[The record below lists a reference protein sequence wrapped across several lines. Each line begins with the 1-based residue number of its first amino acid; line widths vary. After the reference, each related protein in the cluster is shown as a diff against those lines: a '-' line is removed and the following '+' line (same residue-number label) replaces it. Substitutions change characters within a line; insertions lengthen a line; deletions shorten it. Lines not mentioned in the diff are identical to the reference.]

1 MSTLKTNAVQ
11 IGQSNT
17 ATANFALT
25 AANADGTVKLAR
37 GNVGATTQDV
47 MTVASDGKVDFPAG
61 LSAFLGSNQN
71 LSSNGYQ
78 KLPGGLILQWGVA
91 TLPNRTTYQSGSF
104 INFPIAFPNQVFSIT
119 ANLMASATSN
129 STLTLGV
136 LIPWHNVS
144 QSSFA
149 AMVDNGGDLNGGN
162 MAITIINWF
171 AIGR

>member
-17 ATANFALT
+17 ASANFALT

-78 KLPGGLILQWGVA
+78 KLPGGLILQWGTA
-91 TLPNRTTYQSGSF
+91 NLPNVSIYQSSAV
-104 INFPIAFPNQVFSIT
+104 INFPIQFPNGVFAIT
-119 ANLMASATSN
+119 ANLSTNTTSN
-129 STLTLGV
+129 SHLSLGV
-136 LIPWHNVS
+136 MCALRTTAG
-144 QSSFA
+144 FTA
-149 AMVDNGGDLNGGN
+149 YVDNGGDLNGGT
-162 MAITIINWF
+162 MMSTAITWF
-171 AIGR
+171 AIGY

>member
-1 MSTLKTNAVQ
+1 MSTLKTNSLQ

-47 MTVASDGKVDFPAG
+47 MTVDTAGRVDFPAG
-61 LSAFLGSNQN
+61 LSAFVGANQN

-78 KLPGGLILQWGVA
+78 KLPGGLILQWG
-91 TLPNRTTYQSGSF
+91 TSQLPNRTTYQSGNF

-119 ANLMASATSN
+119 ANLMASSTSN
-129 STLTLGV
+129 SMLSLGV
-136 LIPWHNVS
+136 LIPWNSVT
-144 QSSFA
+144 QSSFEA
-149 AMVDNGGDLNGGN
+149 LIDNGGDLNGGS
-162 MAITIINWF
+162 MGATSINWF